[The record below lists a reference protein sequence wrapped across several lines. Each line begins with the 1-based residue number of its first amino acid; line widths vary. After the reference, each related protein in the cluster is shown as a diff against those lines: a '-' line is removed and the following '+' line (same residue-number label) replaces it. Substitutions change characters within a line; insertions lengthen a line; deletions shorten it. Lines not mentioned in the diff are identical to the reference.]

1 MFKVTVKEFEELVN
15 QAIDSLPKKYI
26 SRLNNVV
33 IVTEDNPTPEQR
45 TKLHLHN
52 GQLLFGLYEGI
63 PMTQRGNNY
72 SFVLPDK
79 ITIFKEPLELIAHNY
94 DHLREEVRHTLWHE
108 IAHFFG
114 LGHDAIYKRDGTKLA

>member
-1 MFKVTVKEFEELVN
+1 MFKVTHGEFEELVN
-15 QAIDSLPKKYI
+15 QALDSLPKKYI

-33 IVTEDNPTPEQR
+33 IVAEDNPTPQQR
-45 TKLHLHN
+45 RKLHLHN

-63 PMTQRGNNY
+63 PMTRRGNNY

-79 ITIFKEPLELIAHNY
+79 ITIFKEPLEHIAHNY
-94 DHLREEVRHTLWHE
+94 EHLKEEVRHTLWHE

-114 LGHDAIYKRDGTKLA
+114 LGHDAIYKRDGTKPA